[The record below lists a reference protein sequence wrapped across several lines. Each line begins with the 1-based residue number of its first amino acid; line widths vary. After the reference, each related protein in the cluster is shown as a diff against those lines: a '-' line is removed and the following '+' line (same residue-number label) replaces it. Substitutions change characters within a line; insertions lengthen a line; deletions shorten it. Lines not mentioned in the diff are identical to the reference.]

1 MAMQSH
7 LHKEIDLCRH
17 IIHIPPLADD
27 TLHKMAA
34 MPQFKHL
41 YDNTYVSKDLGV
53 PRVRAVG
60 EIDRSNLTFTVS
72 NLEQLSTN
80 HISKGGD
87 KLDSS

>member
-41 YDNTYVSKDLGV
+41 YDNTYVSKDFGV
-53 PRVRAVG
+53 LLVRAVG
-60 EIDRSNLTFTVS
+60 DIVRSSSPFTVS

-80 HISKGGD
+80 RESKGGD
-87 KLDSS
+87 KLNSS